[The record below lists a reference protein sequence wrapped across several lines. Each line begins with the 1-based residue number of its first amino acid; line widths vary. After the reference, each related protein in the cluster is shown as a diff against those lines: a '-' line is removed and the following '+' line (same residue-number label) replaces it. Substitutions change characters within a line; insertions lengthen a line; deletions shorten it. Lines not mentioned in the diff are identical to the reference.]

1 MRDTPQGHTTKPPWK
16 HAQSLRLTEIMSTS
30 NELRGSMIV
39 VYLLTPLILDSFTLL
54 VRPLLNMVLDMFLLV
69 FMRLKSLYLLNVSKT

>member
-1 MRDTPQGHTTKPPWK
+1 
-16 HAQSLRLTEIMSTS
+16 
-30 NELRGSMIV
+30 MIV